1 MPSAHRIALK
11 KLLEVTEREIS
22 LGEVRLLKAQ
32 SDEER
37 EKLVQRLADL
47 HVTQSQTRAALLE
60 EDQP

>member
-11 KLLEVTEREIS
+11 KLLEVTEREIA

-32 SDEER
+32 NDEER
-37 EKLVQRLADL
+37 EKLIERLADL